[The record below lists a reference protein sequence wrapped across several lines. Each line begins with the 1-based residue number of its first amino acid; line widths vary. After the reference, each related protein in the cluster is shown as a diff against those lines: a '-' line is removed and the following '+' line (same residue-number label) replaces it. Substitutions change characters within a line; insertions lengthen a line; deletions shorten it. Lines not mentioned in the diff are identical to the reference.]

1 VGGTIVLVLGSGVIV
16 TGEGGPPGVPPMDGV
31 TVTGVV
37 DAEVALSGAVG
48 AAAGLAGSGAVL
60 VPTTLPNVVP
70 PVLEPLTSADRD
82 LWKTPASTPVTAV
95 IATTNTARAAAT

>member
-1 VGGTIVLVLGSGVIV
+1 V
-16 TGEGGPPGVPPMDGV
+16 TGDGGLPGVPP
-31 TVTGVV
+31 T
-37 DAEVALSGAVG
+37 VG
-48 AAAGLAGSGAVL
+48 ATVAGVAGAGVSLAVPVGDTEGLAGSGAAL
-60 VPTTLPNVVP
+60 VPRTLPNVVP